1 MRIAV
6 CDDEENA
13 LRQVRSV
20 INKLSVVDE
29 AEYYSDMDAFMERI
43 NTGIY
48 YDIVMMDI
56 DWNSRRTGID
66 CASQLYRLAPETKLI
81 FFTGYSQRYIE
92 AVFMKRTNIEG
103 YLAKPVKQQA
113 LERLILKAVSDVRT
127 SGEASMTVKQ
137 KGGTVTLPLAHI
149 RYIES
154 RGHNVIIHT
163 IRENIEVYRTF
174 SEIIK
179 EMPPNYCICH
189 RSYMVNFD
197 FVRRIERG
205 EVLLEG
211 INDVIPVSKIR
222 KKAFEQAY
230 FDYVGDTLK

>member
-56 DWNSRRTGID
+56 DWNSGRTGID
-66 CASQLYRLAPETKLI
+66 YASQLYRLAPETKLI

-92 AVFMKRTNIEG
+92 AVFIE
-103 YLAKPVKQQA
+103 P
-113 LERLILKAVSDVRT
+113 IS
-127 SGEASMTVKQ
+127 
-137 KGGTVTLPLAHI
+137 
-149 RYIES
+149 
-154 RGHNVIIHT
+154 
-163 IRENIEVYRTF
+163 
-174 SEIIK
+174 
-179 EMPPNYCICH
+179 
-189 RSYMVNFD
+189 
-197 FVRRIERG
+197 
-205 EVLLEG
+205 
-211 INDVIPVSKIR
+211 
-222 KKAFEQAY
+222 
-230 FDYVGDTLK
+230 

>member
-56 DWNSRRTGID
+56 DWNSGRTGID

-127 SGEASMTVKQ
+127 SGEASMTIKQ

-154 RGHNVIIHT
+154 R
-163 IRENIEVYRTF
+163 
-174 SEIIK
+174 
-179 EMPPNYCICH
+179 
-189 RSYMVNFD
+189 
-197 FVRRIERG
+197 
-205 EVLLEG
+205 
-211 INDVIPVSKIR
+211 
-222 KKAFEQAY
+222 
-230 FDYVGDTLK
+230 